1 MLHTADDDP
10 DAQVRADYEARLD
23 ARRADAL
30 AAQHRATRISQ
41 ARLAVFVIGV
51 VLAGIVF
58 GTQRLDPRWLAVPA
72 VAFIALVIAHDRV
85 LRRRDARER
94 SVRYYEDGLARLDG
108 AFAGRGPDGAR
119 FRDPEHPYADDLDLF
134 GAGGLFDLLCRART
148 AAGEATLA
156 SWLLAPADEA
166 TIRARQEAVV
176 ELAPARDLRE
186 SLALVGES
194 VAAGLHAEPL
204 LRWGESA
211 PPAPAPALRIAAAAL
226 ALLSAGLLIAT
237 LFGVPLLIP
246 WLGVLLVGG
255 VFASTLRARVRRTVA
270 GTEAPARDLSL
281 LAQLLAVLEAQRFT
295 SPRLVALR
303 AAIDTDGIPASRQ
316 IARLGRLVELL
327 DARRNQFFAP
337 IGAALLFTT
346 QVALAIDTWRA
357 RCGPALRAW
366 VGAAAEFEALA
377 SLATHASE
385 HPADVFPE
393 LVSGAPCFEAE
404 SLGHTLLPVARC
416 VANDVA
422 LGNAPRLL
430 LVSGSNMSGKSTL
443 LRSVGVAAA
452 LAQAGAPVRARRLR
466 LSPLAVG
473 ASLRVFDSLQEGHS
487 HFYAEIRRL
496 RQIVELTTG
505 ARAGAL
511 PARRDPARHQLAR
524 PAHRRRGRRAD
535 PGGARRDRTRHHP
548 RPRAR
553 ADRRGSRAAGR
564 ERALRGPGRGRRDA
578 LRLPHASRCRDPQQR
593 PGPDARRRPR
603 SLTSPATHPSPA
615 PLPPQCLRNPA
626 TAATASPA
634 EPPSRVA
641 RQRRAA
647 RSIGRRSRKPRADP
661 DQHSRVAR
669 RSRAARPI
677 RPLPPT
683 QSIP

>member
-1 MLHTADDDP
+1 MLETATNDA
-10 DAQVRADYEARLD
+10 DAQVRAVYQERLA
-23 ARRADAL
+23 ARRHDAL
-30 AAQHRATRISQ
+30 AARTRATRISQ
-41 ARLAVFVIGV
+41 ARLAVFALGV
-51 VLAGIVF
+51 VLAGVAF
-58 GTQRLDPRWLAVPA
+58 GTQRLDPRWLGIPA
-72 VAFIALVIAHDRV
+72 IAFVALVIAHDRV

-119 FRDPEHPYADDLDLF
+119 FRDPEHLYADDLDLF

-156 SWLLAPADEA
+156 SWLLAPADEDA
-166 TIRARQEAVV
+166 IRARQQAVV
-176 ELAPARDLRE
+176 ELTPALDLRE

-211 PPAPAPALRIAAAAL
+211 PPAPAHALRAAATAL
-226 ALLSAGLLIAT
+226 ALLSAGLLTAT
-237 LFGVPLLIP
+237 LAGVPLLIP
-246 WLGVLLVGG
+246 WIGVLVAAGI
-255 VFASTLRARVRRTVA
+255 FASVLRARVRRTIA
-270 GTEAPARDLSL
+270 ATEAPARDLTL

-295 SPRLVALR
+295 APRLVALR
-303 AAIDTDGIPASRQ
+303 VAIDTEGIPASRQ

-346 QVALAIDTWRA
+346 QVALAIDAWRA

-377 SLATHASE
+377 SLAAHACE
-385 HPADVFPE
+385 HPADVFAE
-393 LVSGAPCFEAE
+393 LAPGAPHFEAE
-404 SLGHTLLPVARC
+404 ALGHPLLPVSRC
-416 VANDVA
+416 VPNDVV
-422 LGNAPRLL
+422 LGDAPRLL

-505 ARAGAL
+505 ARPVLFLLDEILHGTNSHDRRIGAEAVVRTL
-511 PARRDPARHQLAR
+511 VKRAAIGIVTTHDLALAR
-524 PAHRRRGRRAD
+524 I
-535 PGGARRDRTRHHP
+535 
-548 RPRAR
+548 
-553 ADRRGSRAAGR
+553 
-564 ERALRGPGRGRRDA
+564 
-578 LRLPHASRCRDPQQR
+578 
-593 PGPDARRRPR
+593 
-603 SLTSPATHPSPA
+603 
-615 PLPPQCLRNPA
+615 
-626 TAATASPA
+626 A
-634 EPPSRVA
+634 EDLA
-641 RQRRAA
+641 
-647 RSIGRRSRKPRADP
+647 PRADNVHFE
-661 DQHSRVAR
+661 DQVEDGVMHFDYRMRPGVVT
-669 RSRAARPI
+669 RSNALALMRAVG
-677 RPLPPT
+677 LEV
-683 QSIP
+683 